1 MEAGGPS
8 FVSLRL
14 TLWFRDCGRNVL
26 SFNDDPASRTV
37 LFDMFFHLHFY
48 FSRNKWKHFR
58 ITKMSHNL
66 PLNKPLPTTIT
77 APSHHHRPRGP
88 APHHHPTTPL
98 PTLTTPSAN
107 NAAHPPTH
115 HVHHHHQQLKTTAW
129 CCLRH
134 GRNSHHSKLR
144 LY

>member
-8 FVSLRL
+8 FVFLRL

-37 LFDMFFHLHFY
+37 LFDMFFHLYFC
-48 FSRNKWKHFR
+48 FSRNKWKHIFEFR
-58 ITKMSHNL
+58 KCPIIC
-66 PLNKPLPTTIT
+66 PRPTTT
-77 APSHHHRPRGP
+77 VPPWTRAHHHPTTL
-88 APHHHPTTPL
+88 PTTPL